1 MGSTDDPYDLV
12 ADRYDR
18 DAFEAEVETVRDDFH
33 GLLDDRAAAMLVAA
47 REGRLEAEP
56 DDAILPG
63 REVTFDATVETV
75 HELRTFQRDGG
86 QGKVLN
92 VDVDRDGETVRLVFW
107 DDDAER
113 YRDLRSGEQVRIEE
127 GFVKEG
133 RYGIE
138 VHLGDRGRLVR
149 EGRTPMPEGSERGPA
164 ATGERAP
171 TRDLVGTLEDRDPTR
186 TFRRDGGDLGFVTEV
201 VLDTGEEERTVTL
214 WDDAVRRIQEI
225 PIGRP
230 VALRDL
236 AERDGELHS
245 TDGTEVE
252 GPGDGAVSLDAF
264 RS

>member
-1 MGSTDDPYDLV
+1 MGSDDPFTLV
-12 ADRYDR
+12 SDRYDR
-18 DAFEAEVETVRDDFH
+18 DAFEEEVAAVQEAFH
-33 GLLDDRAAAMLVAA
+33 GLLDDEAAAMVVAA

-63 REVTFDATVETV
+63 REVTFDATVDDV
-75 HELRTFQRDGG
+75 HEVHTFQRDDG
-86 QGKVLN
+86 QGRVLN
-92 VDVDRDGETVRLVFW
+92 VDVDRGGDTVRLVFW
-107 DDDAER
+107 DDDAET
-113 YRDLRSGEQVRIEE
+113 YRDLRAGEQVRIEQ

-149 EGRTPMPEGSERGPA
+149 EGRTPMPDGAERGPA
-164 ATGERAP
+164 ATGGSAP
-171 TRDLVGTLEDRDPTR
+171 TRDLVGTLEEREPTR
-186 TFRRDGGDLGFVTEV
+186 TFQRDGEVGFVADVT
-201 VLDTGEEERTVTL
+201 LDTGEAEQVVTL

-252 GPGDGAVSLDAF
+252 GPADGAVSLDAF

>member
-1 MGSTDDPYDLV
+1 MGPEEIFELV

-18 DAFEAEVETVRDDFH
+18 DAFEAEVAAVQAAFH
-33 GLLDDRAAAMLVAA
+33 DLLDEEAAAMVVAA

-63 REVTFDATVETV
+63 REVTFDATVDDVQKV
-75 HELRTFQRDGG
+75 HTFQRDDG

-92 VDVDRDGETVRLVFW
+92 VDVARDDDVVRLVFW

-113 YRDLRSGEQVRIEE
+113 YRDLREGEQVRIED

-149 EGRTPMPEGSERGPA
+149 EGRTPMPDGAKRGPA
-164 ATGERAP
+164 PTGDAAA
-171 TRDLVGTLEDRDPTR
+171 TRDLVGTLEAREPTR
-186 TFRRDGGDLGFVTEV
+186 TFRRDGDVGFVADVT
-201 VLDTGEEERTVTL
+201 LDTGEATCTVTL

-230 VALRDL
+230 VALRGL

-245 TDGTEVE
+245 TDATEVE
-252 GPGDGAVSLDAF
+252 GPADGAVSLDAF